1 METCVLENKHLEL
14 MAPREWTNLCIRFTS
29 PGIDHNAV
37 NRSLRERI
45 VASGKFMTSQS
56 TISDNIILRPVIA
69 NPAVTEVSIKSF
81 LDEVVGTGMDIIRN
95 IPPKD

>member
-1 METCVLENKHLEL
+1 
-14 MAPREWTNLCIRFTS
+14 
-29 PGIDHNAV
+29 
-37 NRSLRERI
+37 
-45 VASGKFMTSQS
+45 MTSQS